1 MADHNQNGTQ
11 GVGEQM
17 KINSDYFQVQKSCD
31 CLSCFS
37 CFAFESYLYLV
48 SENSVFLYYDFVFV
62 FDVINFFWVSNISPS
77 ISVELWLR
85 PV

>member
-37 CFAFESYLYLV
+37 RFAFESYLYLV
-48 SENSVFLYYDFVFV
+48 SENGVFLYYDFVCV
-62 FDVINFFWVSNISPS
+62 
-77 ISVELWLR
+77 
-85 PV
+85 

>member
-62 FDVINFFWVSNISPS
+62 FDVINFF
-77 ISVELWLR
+77 
-85 PV
+85 

>member
-17 KINSDYFQVQKSCD
+17 KINSDYFQAQKSCD
-31 CLSCFS
+31 RLFCFS

-48 SENSVFLYYDFVFV
+48 SENGVFYHIMALC
-62 FDVINFFWVSNISPS
+62 
-77 ISVELWLR
+77 
-85 PV
+85 

>member
-17 KINSDYFQVQKSCD
+17 KINSDYFQVQKSRD
-31 CLSCFS
+31 RLSCFS

-48 SENSVFLYYDFVFV
+48 SENGVFYHIMALC
-62 FDVINFFWVSNISPS
+62 
-77 ISVELWLR
+77 
-85 PV
+85 